1 VWERV
6 SGLLVREYG
15 LDQVLPFLDS
25 ESASEVL
32 PVELAG
38 VCRLVFS

>member
-1 VWERV
+1 M

-15 LDQVLPFLDS
+15 LDRVLPFLDA
-25 ESASEVL
+25 ESVSEVL
-32 PVELAG
+32 PDVLIG